1 MPRRRRSRRVRGT
14 KRRIGVIRSRRV
26 SRRRV
31 RGGFNLQEHIANSR
45 EEFNNLGNTFSSTFT
60 EAKAQAKANAEELGS
75 NLKQK
80 LQQFDDKLSTF
91 IPKQPSI

>member
-31 RGGFNLQEHIANSR
+31 RGGFNLQEDIAKSR
-45 EEFNNLGNTFSSTFT
+45 EEFNRLGNTFSSTFT
-60 EAKAQAKANAEELGS
+60 GARANAEELGS